1 MRVIDLFAG
10 VGGLSYG
17 FSMSNFDIVF
27 AVEHDKEIANT
38 FKKNHPDTDVFSDD
52 IETLD
57 VIFETFKFSNYN
69 KEGIILHFYIKPSYI
84 NYLKHK
90 KILENLIRSKKF
102 SHGI

>member
-57 VIFETFKFSNYN
+57 VNKLSERYKNIDVVIGGPPCQGFSQ
-69 KEGIILHFYIKPSYI
+69 KGKRLS
-84 NYLKHK
+84 LKMCPT
-90 KILENLIRSKKF
+90 
-102 SHGI
+102 